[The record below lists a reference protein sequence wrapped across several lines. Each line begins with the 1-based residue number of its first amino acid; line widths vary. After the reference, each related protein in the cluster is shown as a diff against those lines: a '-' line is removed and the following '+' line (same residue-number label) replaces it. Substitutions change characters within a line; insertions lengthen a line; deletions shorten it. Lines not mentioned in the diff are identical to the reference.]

1 MERESFNVIDAFG
14 PQEGLAG
21 CNKIILHNYNSI
33 RLAMSYG
40 AECWWKET
48 RE

>member
-1 MERESFNVIDAFG
+1 MERETFNVTSAYG

-21 CNKIILHNYNSI
+21 CEKIILHNYNSI
-33 RLAMSYG
+33 RLAMSYV

-48 RE
+48 TE